1 MKEDI
6 ASTVMQLLGIRDMT
20 YKPNSLGYRAITNA
34 VNYLQELEAI
44 KSQMEDNDEQGA
56 TQEV

>member
-20 YKPNSLGYRAITNA
+20 YSPNSLGYRTITNA
-34 VNYLQELEAI
+34 VNYLQDFEAI
-44 KSQMEDNDEQGA
+44 MSTTEDNDEQGA

>member
-20 YKPNSLGYRAITNA
+20 YKPNSLGYRTITNA

-44 KSQMEDNDEQGA
+44 MEDTDEQGA